1 MTDSRHYAHVS
12 PAGALRWSPGTFSK
26 AGGELNRIH
35 GTNERIRIA
44 DFACGLL
51 TYEELLRKFGD
62 YVEEA
67 AGEGSHLEGAGEGA
81 SSSPRQQ
88 QQQQQQLRRLPQQE
102 EL

>member
-1 MTDSRHYAHVS
+1 MTDSRHYAHLS

-51 TYEELLRKFGD
+51 TYEELLRKFGS
-62 YVEEA
+62 YGGA
-67 AGEGSHLEGAGEGA
+67 AGEGHHLEGAGEA
-81 SSSPRQQ
+81 SSSRAQQQRQQ
-88 QQQQQQLRRLPQQE
+88 VQPPQQE

>member
-1 MTDSRHYAHVS
+1 MTDSRHYAHLS

-51 TYEELLRKFGD
+51 TYEELLRKFCS

-67 AGEGSHLEGAGEGA
+67 AGMGHHLEGAGEAA
-81 SSSPRQQ
+81 SNSPGKQQ
-88 QQQQQQLRRLPQQE
+88 KQQQLRYPLQQE